1 MPWKAKLKKDNFI
14 YLQFF
19 IAEKLGYTH
28 KEVREKMSV
37 QELYAWNAYFEL
49 KSEREEE
56 AYEKAKRQAQVRKV
70 R

>member
-1 MPWKAKLKKDNFI
+1 
-14 YLQFF
+14 LQFF

-28 KEVREKMSV
+28 REVREKMSV
-37 QELYAWNAYFEL
+37 QELYAWNAYFEI

>member
-1 MPWKAKLKKDNFI
+1 LKQYNFV

-19 IAEKLGYTH
+19 VAEQLKLTY
-28 KEVREKMSV
+28 KELREKMSIK
-37 QELYAWNAYFEL
+37 ELYAWNAYFNI

-56 AYEKAKRQAQVRKV
+56 AYEKAKRQAQTRKV